1 MCHMQLLQ
9 KRTHSGQCVSEFLI
23 FFLQRYTSSYM
34 YMYLHTIMKH
44 QRKHCMVS
52 NEKKNA
58 LHVGYY
64 WLWKKIDVTDF
75 FLIFKNC
82 CMFHV
87 PSYFWSKNSWS
98 PKEYRQYNFV
108 SLICQIIY
116 LRFVLCLFIAQ
127 FSCATY
133 EFFHFHFI

>member
-1 MCHMQLLQ
+1 MTFFGVSYAVIAETNTQRAMCQ
-9 KRTHSGQCVSEFLI
+9 RVSNF

-64 WLWKKIDVTDF
+64 WL
-75 FLIFKNC
+75 
-82 CMFHV
+82 
-87 PSYFWSKNSWS
+87 
-98 PKEYRQYNFV
+98 
-108 SLICQIIY
+108 
-116 LRFVLCLFIAQ
+116 
-127 FSCATY
+127 
-133 EFFHFHFI
+133 